1 MAIRTAVAL
10 SDRRSPQRT
19 AVTPACPAYFI
30 GSEIHGS
37 PGTVKVCV
45 GRGVGGGWMDP
56 VGFRCATSTH
66 RSNLTG
72 PRVAPYRGS
81 G

>member
-37 PGTVKVCV
+37 PGTVKVFV
-45 GRGVGGGWMDP
+45 GRGRGRGGTDGWILWASGVP
-56 VGFRCATSTH
+56 LPHTEAT
-66 RSNLTG
+66 
-72 PRVAPYRGS
+72 
-81 G
+81 